1 LNEKLT
7 SIERQIIKLEK
18 NKENFHGKIKEYS
31 KSLGEAQNAVAK
43 KKVKLDQLIEKA
55 SK

>member
-18 NKENFHGKIKEYS
+18 NKENFHGKLKEYS
-31 KSLGEAQNAVAK
+31 KSFVEAQNTVARK
-43 KKVKLDQLIEKA
+43 KAKLDQLIEKA